1 MWCHMRII
9 KDGERIVH
17 IIEEGTLIIVHNGS
31 YMLQIVKF
39 ICQSGIVLLCSPG
52 CMGTIK
58 TGPMIVSNYIG
69 VLLGALIAS
78 HILSIASDFSS
89 SNKTVH
95 LHYDNL
101 GVIHHA
107 SHSGSP
113 GMTSK
118 HSQTYLLSSY
128 AIQVQLPSKGTITVY
143 TATLMTLLSSWI
155 YPFLNNSI

>member
-1 MWCHMRII
+1 MWCCMRII
-9 KDGERIVH
+9 KDGEWKVN

-31 YMLQIVKF
+31 YMLQIVKS
-39 ICQSGIVLLCSPG
+39 ISSSGIVLLCSQSG

-58 TGPMIVSNYIG
+58 LEKTGPIIVSNYRG

-95 LHYDNL
+95 LHCENL
-101 GVIHHA
+101 GVTHHA
-107 SHSGSP
+107 THPGSP

-128 AIQVQLPSKGTITVY
+128 AI
-143 TATLMTLLSSWI
+143 
-155 YPFLNNSI
+155 